1 MNGFECMFSKPKFFF
16 SLFFYS
22 SMPDEFDFKNYKT
35 MEEFSK
41 TVEGTRYLHE
51 LYLKAINNNIRR
63 KILEI
68 LNESKQISKKNLII
82 KLIEDKTIQDDSM
95 FNYHIDFLIKAFC
108 IKSIFDEDS
117 DEIYYEIT
125 QSGKVIDYLK

>member
-1 MNGFECMFSKPKFFF
+1 
-16 SLFFYS
+16 
-22 SMPDEFDFKNYKT
+22 MPDEFDFKNYTT

-63 KILEI
+63 EILEI
-68 LNESKQISKKNLII
+68 LNEVNQISKKNLLK
-82 KLIEDKTIQDDSM
+82 KLIEDKTIEDESM

-108 IKSIFDEDS
+108 IKSMLDEDS
-117 DEIYYEIT
+117 NEIYYEIT